1 MLNKFMCLCGGMVDA
16 TDSKSV
22 VRKDVP
28 VQVRP
33 EVPFSLCVRE
43 NEHIFRRCQA
53 FEMIKTSILRI
64 LKVFEKSRR
73 FSGSVAA
80 TNFSSAKN
88 RIPKFWT

>member
-1 MLNKFMCLCGGMVDA
+1 MCLCGGMVDA

-43 NEHIFRRCQA
+43 NEHIFRRGVRRS
-53 FEMIKTSILRI
+53 EMIKTSILGI
-64 LKVFEKSRR
+64 LKVLEESRR
-73 FSGSVAA
+73 FSYDKMG
-80 TNFSSAKN
+80 K
-88 RIPKFWT
+88 KW